1 MGRKRT
7 HLTYKPGDEPTKY
20 MLLEQIQGNTART
33 DNHLGRIVDS
43 VNRLKWIL
51 TIHSLILT
59 LSQVALLILIMRGLR

>member
-7 HLTYKPGDEPTKY
+7 HLTYTPGDEPTKY